1 MKLKSS
7 TTRGAF
13 ALSLGMACVS
23 LGTAQA
29 GEAWQK
35 MVGVGAHASATQ
47 DWTAIEAA
55 ARNEGQVVIYSVS
68 SRIAKLVDGF
78 QERYGIE
85 IIGHDI
91 ASDLQ
96 LEKLSR
102 EHRAGVYSVD
112 VLFNSETSLLL
123 NEALPDKLVWNFIPD
138 SVVGDLDP
146 AEMDPLLIQRHSSR
160 IVYYNTAVH
169 PDGAPLD
176 SLWDMTREEWRGRT
190 LLPSPLEDSL
200 SANFFQTIL
209 HNSDEMAAAY
219 KREFGEDISFSKDVL
234 EAVEEN
240 ATIDKP
246 TASMEWLYRFL
257 NNEPVFQSSTTK
269 IFKNVGDITQEN
281 PPIGITTFSKLRK
294 NKEGVYA
301 AGPAFDLDPAFGVT
315 YPTALM
321 IADMA
326 PHPNAAKLLIRH
338 MMEEDGFA
346 PWNEPGDYAARSN
359 LEAQQ
364 LSDFGLPAFGDLRLW
379 SVDPEEIY
387 YSKFGFLALYLALS

>member
-1 MKLKSS
+1 MRKS
-7 TTRGAF
+7 TKYGAF
-13 ALSLGMACVS
+13 ALSLGMAFAS
-23 LGTAQA
+23 LGSVRAD
-29 GEAWQK
+29 EAWQK
-35 MVGVGAHASATQ
+35 SVGVGAYASVSQ
-47 DWTAIEAA
+47 DWAAIEAA
-55 ARNEGQVVIYSVS
+55 ARQEGQVVIYSVS

-85 IIGHDI
+85 IIGYDI

-102 EHRAGVYSVD
+102 EHRAGVHSVD
-112 VLFNSETSLLL
+112 VLFNSESSLLL
-123 NEALPDKLVWNFIPD
+123 NEALPDQLVWNFIPD
-138 SVVGDLDP
+138 SVAGDLDP
-146 AEMDPLLIQRHSSR
+146 LEMTPLLIQHHSSR
-160 IVYYNTAVH
+160 IVYYNTAIH
-169 PDGAPLD
+169 PDGAPID
-176 SLWDMTREEWRGRT
+176 SLWDMTREEWKGRT

-209 HNSDEMAAAY
+209 HNSDAMAAAY
-219 KREFGEDISFSKDVL
+219 KREFGEDINFSEDVL
-234 EAVEEN
+234 EAVAEN
-240 ATIDKP
+240 ATIEAP
-246 TASMEWLYRFL
+246 TASMEWLHRFL
-257 NNEPVFQSSTTK
+257 KNEPVFQSSTTK
-269 IFKNVGDITQEN
+269 IFKNIGDITQEN
-281 PPIGITTFSKLRK
+281 PPIGITTFSKMRK
-294 NKEGVYA
+294 NKTGVYS

-338 MMEEDGFA
+338 MMEEEGFA
-346 PWNEPGDYAARSN
+346 PWNEPGDYAARAT

-364 LSDFGLPAFGDLRLW
+364 LSDFGLPAFGDLGLW

>member
-29 GEAWQK
+29 DEAWQK

-176 SLWDMTREEWRGRT
+176 SLWDMPREEWRGRT

-219 KREFGEDISFSKDVL
+219 KREFGEDIS
-234 EAVEEN
+234 
-240 ATIDKP
+240 
-246 TASMEWLYRFL
+246 
-257 NNEPVFQSSTTK
+257 
-269 IFKNVGDITQEN
+269 
-281 PPIGITTFSKLRK
+281 
-294 NKEGVYA
+294 
-301 AGPAFDLDPAFGVT
+301 
-315 YPTALM
+315 
-321 IADMA
+321 
-326 PHPNAAKLLIRH
+326 
-338 MMEEDGFA
+338 
-346 PWNEPGDYAARSN
+346 
-359 LEAQQ
+359 
-364 LSDFGLPAFGDLRLW
+364 
-379 SVDPEEIY
+379 
-387 YSKFGFLALYLALS
+387 

>member
-1 MKLKSS
+1 MRKS
-7 TTRGAF
+7 TNYGAF
-13 ALSLGMACVS
+13 ALSLGMAFAS
-23 LGTAQA
+23 LGTVRAD
-29 GEAWQK
+29 EAWQK
-35 MVGVGAHASATQ
+35 SVGVGAYASVSQ
-47 DWTAIEAA
+47 DWAAIEAA
-55 ARNEGQVVIYSVS
+55 ARQEGQVVIYSVS

-85 IIGHDI
+85 IIGYDI
-91 ASDLQ
+91 ASNLQ

-102 EHRAGVYSVD
+102 EHRAGVHSVD
-112 VLFNSETSLLL
+112 VLFNSESSLLL
-123 NEALPDKLVWNFIPD
+123 NEALPDQLVWNFIPD
-138 SVVGDLDP
+138 SVAGDLDP
-146 AEMDPLLIQRHSSR
+146 SEMTPLLIQRHSSR
-160 IVYYNTAVH
+160 IVYYNTAIH
-169 PDGAPLD
+169 PDGAPID
-176 SLWDMTREEWRGRT
+176 SLWDMTREEWKGRT

-219 KREFGEDISFSKDVL
+219 KREFGEDINFSEDVL
-234 EAVEEN
+234 EAVAEN
-240 ATIDKP
+240 ATIEAP
-246 TASMEWLYRFL
+246 TASMEWLHKFL
-257 NNEPVFQSSTTK
+257 KNEPVFQSSTTK
-269 IFKNVGDITQEN
+269 IFKNIGDITQEN
-281 PPIGITTFSKLRK
+281 PPIGITTFSKMRK
-294 NKEGVYA
+294 NKTGVYS

-338 MMEEDGFA
+338 MMEEEGFA
-346 PWNEPGDYAARSN
+346 PWNEPGDYAARAT

-364 LSDFGLPAFGDLRLW
+364 LSDFGLPAFGALGLW